1 MAINRP
7 WNEIA
12 KDVLMAKGDV
22 AKQPQAGYFVTVI
35 GEFDGVEKSELPD
48 SVAQSFLGM
57 RIGCAR
63 CHNHPLE
70 RYTQDD
76 FYHFAACFS
85 KVNLDRKAPELGST
99 TVSLT
104 SRDEREQQKRIGEAA
119 GKLADAC
126 RATLPDEEKAK
137 QIADRQRELDEQTKR
152 LKEIRERA
160 PGVNQPRTN
169 KFMTAQPLDRSE
181 LKFEIGTDPRQPMV
195 NWMINNESFAGAM
208 VNRLWKHFFATGLV
222 EPVDDL
228 RASNPP
234 SNPALWKV
242 LTAEFRSHNFD
253 LRHIMRLIMTSRAY
267 QLDSATTAD
276 NETDAR
282 FYSHYNTKRLPA
294 EVMLDAIASAT
305 GVPNRFPGYPVGLRA
320 TQLADA
326 GADSYFLT
334 LFGRSDRVTAC
345 ACERKGDVTLP
356 QLLHLKNNDDLAANI
371 RSASGRLAA
380 LLNNPD
386 NTAVTNEL
394 FLTTVSRPP
403 TAAEIAAVN
412 AALAAD
418 KRDLVFADLCWALLN
433 SKEFAFN
440 H

>member
-1 MAINRP
+1 
-7 WNEIA
+7 
-12 KDVLMAKGDV
+12 
-22 AKQPQAGYFVTVI
+22 
-35 GEFDGVEKSELPD
+35 
-48 SVAQSFLGM
+48 
-57 RIGCAR
+57 
-63 CHNHPLE
+63 
-70 RYTQDD
+70 
-76 FYHFAACFS
+76 
-85 KVNLDRKAPELGST
+85 
-99 TVSLT
+99 
-104 SRDEREQQKRIGEAA
+104 
-119 GKLADAC
+119 
-126 RATLPDEEKAK
+126 
-137 QIADRQRELDEQTKR
+137 
-152 LKEIRERA
+152 
-160 PGVNQPRTN
+160 
-169 KFMTAQPLDRSE
+169 
-181 LKFEIGTDPRQPMV
+181 
-195 NWMINNESFAGAM
+195 
-208 VNRLWKHFFATGLV
+208 
-222 EPVDDL
+222 
-228 RASNPP
+228 
-234 SNPALWKV
+234 
-242 LTAEFRSHNFD
+242 
-253 LRHIMRLIMTSRAY
+253 MRLIMTSRAY
-267 QLDSATTAD
+267 QLDSATTAE
-276 NETDAR
+276 NETDAK
-282 FYSHYNTKRLPA
+282 FYSHYNSKRLPA

-356 QLLHLKNNDDLAANI
+356 QLLHLKNNDELAANI

-403 TAAEIAAVN
+403 TAEEIAAVN